1 MLIFIGSYF
10 LLNLMLAV
18 IMESYINSEEEE
30 LVRMENELE
39 EEKNLMIQRMNENH
53 EKSYSLSSKHSSSS
67 SSHNVS
73 PRS

>member
-1 MLIFIGSYF
+1 
-10 LLNLMLAV
+10 
-18 IMESYINSEEEE
+18 
-30 LVRMENELE
+30 
-39 EEKNLMIQRMNENH
+39 MIQRMNENH